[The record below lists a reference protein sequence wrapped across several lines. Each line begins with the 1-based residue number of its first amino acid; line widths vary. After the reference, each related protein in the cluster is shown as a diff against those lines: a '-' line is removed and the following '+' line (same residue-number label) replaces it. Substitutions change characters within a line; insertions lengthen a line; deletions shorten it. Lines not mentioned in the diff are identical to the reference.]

1 MKGLN
6 VLPNCLT
13 FPLVLKSCVKIN
25 ALKEGEELLCFVIK
39 SGFRANTFVAAT
51 LIDMQASGEAIE
63 AAYRV
68 FGELIERNLIAC
80 TTMINGNIPCC
91 DLVTARRLFDLAP
104 ERDIVLW
111 NTMIS
116 GYIEAWD
123 IGRAQELFNKM
134 PNKDVMS
141 WKTVLNGYA
150 SNGAG
155 TACEDCLKS
164 CQKGTFF
171 VE

>member
-1 MKGLN
+1 
-6 VLPNCLT
+6 
-13 FPLVLKSCVKIN
+13 
-25 ALKEGEELLCFVIK
+25 LKEGEELLCFLIK
-39 SGFRANTFVAAT
+39 SGFRANPFVAAT

-80 TTMINGNIPCC
+80 TTMINGYIPCC

-116 GYIEAWD
+116 GYIEAGD

-141 WKTVLNGYA
+141 WKTALNGYA